1 MHIREADSGEI
12 PSLSDLIRD
21 AFRDVAE
28 TFGLTRENCP
38 KHPSNLTD
46 EWIENDLD
54 RGVIYYVLEN
64 DGISAGCVALEKA
77 GPDLCYLERLAV
89 LPANR
94 RNGFGKALVDHVI
107 AQARGLGA
115 KKISIGVIADDTNL
129 KRWYRKLGFVE
140 LETQAF
146 EHLPFLVTFMSYEIA
161 ACPPSR

>member
-1 MHIREADSGEI
+1 MHIRKADSGEI
-12 PSLSDLIRD
+12 SALSGLIRD

-38 KHPSNLTD
+38 KNPSNLTD

-54 RGVIYYVLEN
+54 RGVIYYILEN

-94 RNGFGKALVDHVI
+94 RNGFGKALVDHVF
-107 AQARGLGA
+107 AQARSLGA
-115 KKISIGVIADDTNL
+115 KKISIGIIADDTDL

-161 ACPPSR
+161 PCPPS

>member
-1 MHIREADSGEI
+1 MHIREANSRDPILSG
-12 PSLSDLIRD
+12 LIRD
-21 AFRDVAE
+21 AFRGVAE

-38 KHPSNLTD
+38 KHPSNYTD
-46 EWIENDLD
+46 EWIETDLD
-54 RGVIYYVLEN
+54 RGVIYYILEN
-64 DGISAGCVALEKA
+64 DGISVGCVALEKA

-89 LPANR
+89 LPGNR

-115 KKISIGVIADDTNL
+115 QLISIGIIADDTDL
-129 KRWYRKLGFVE
+129 KRWYKKLGFVE

-161 ACPPSR
+161 PYPPS

>member
-12 PSLSDLIRD
+12 PALSDLIRD

-46 EWIENDLD
+46 EWIEYDLD

-161 ACPPSR
+161 VCPPSR